1 MVKKIKKEDGKGM
14 QNITSFF
21 QPEHAPQ
28 GKLII
33 ITIFILLV
41 PKNKSQ
47 TTSSTRKPLLEI
59 NSKVQTI

>member
-41 PKNKSQ
+41 P
-47 TTSSTRKPLLEI
+47 TSSTRKPLLEI